1 VRFRCISGCTDSFV
15 RLLPVHVNITPVRSA
30 LIGKAYTTIH
40 ELSLTTGLHLP
51 ITICVFMSFSIRSH
65 RGRESTPPRPVMMP
79 LSLQRTFF
87 HLAFGSLRC
96 RGADPVFWSA
106 SLPVTFE
113 LSGECG
119 SRVSGF
125 VVREWAFQVETVLRV
140 DCRSGRH
147 GKNTLG

>member
-1 VRFRCISGCTDSFV
+1 MRFRCISGCTDSFV
-15 RLLPVHVNITPVRSA
+15 RLLYVHVNITPVRSA

-51 ITICVFMSFSIRSH
+51 ITICVFMSFSIRSD

-96 RGADPVFWSA
+96 RGADPAFWSA

-113 LSGECG
+113 LGGENSFG
-119 SRVSGF
+119 ASGF
-125 VVREWAFQVETVLRV
+125 VVRHGSFQVETVSRV
-140 DCRSGRH
+140 DCRSGGH
-147 GKNTLG
+147 DKDTSQ